1 MDKLSILV
9 HIPQRVVHGIAVTIE
24 VLGQVRHLDKRIRSE
39 ETTQSRVIQASVH
52 IYQAKLL
59 KVLMPICSHDQGT
72 TLPPALKGCKRDSCL
87 PTEYIIRMCR
97 RIFPVILL
105 RGHTTIRIIRND
117 ITSIYHPK

>member
-1 MDKLSILV
+1 MKLTRYSLIDQICCSSDNRTYYNMDKLSILV

-59 KVLMPICSHDQGT
+59 KMLMATVAT
-72 TLPPALKGCKRDSCL
+72 TKEQFYLLPRRDVNV
-87 PTEYIIRMCR
+87 T
-97 RIFPVILL
+97 
-105 RGHTTIRIIRND
+105 G
-117 ITSIYHPK
+117 